1 MGTPSVKPKVV
12 FKNEQVDMIAKR
24 LNIYSITVRN
34 IIDAYIDYLITELN
48 DLKPVK
54 VLSICYIQLKD
65 RQTLSLEGNIPRE
78 TLAYT
83 AYELSKIVN
92 ISSSI
97 VYRVLIE
104 YQNYIIKTIESGGRF
119 VIRSL
124 VVIYKES
131 TVNYKGIE
139 KTHLRVKRSCSLVD
153 NDYLY
158 KITPTSYFRGLIE
171 KYDRSNS

>member
-1 MGTPSVKPKVV
+1 MGMSNVRPKVV
-12 FKNEQVDMIAKR
+12 FKNEQVDTIAKQ
-24 LNIYSITVRN
+24 LNVYNITVKA
-34 IIDAYIDYLITELN
+34 IIDAYIDYLIAELN
-48 DLKPVK
+48 DLQPVK

-65 RQTLSLEGNIPRE
+65 RNSLSIKGDIPRE

-97 VYRVLIE
+97 VYRVLVE
-104 YQNYIIKTIESGGRF
+104 YQNYIIQTIENGERF

-124 VVIYKES
+124 IVIYKES
-131 TVNYKGIE
+131 VINYKGKE
-139 KTHLRVKRSCSLVD
+139 KVRLRVKRSCSLVD
-153 NDYLY
+153 NEYLY

-171 KYDRSNS
+171 KYDRSNT